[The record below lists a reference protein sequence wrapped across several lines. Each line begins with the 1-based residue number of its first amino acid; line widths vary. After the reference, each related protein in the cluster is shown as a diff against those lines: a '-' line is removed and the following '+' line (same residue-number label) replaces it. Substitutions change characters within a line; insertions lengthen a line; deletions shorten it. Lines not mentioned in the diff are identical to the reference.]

1 MPIHFIRFCVFIL
14 VLITSRQGAVSA
26 SARDESGFSKPGY
39 KLGSTNAST
48 PPVASNAIPRKKIVL
63 WKNGF
68 SVDDGPLRDYND
80 PHNAQFMNDIK
91 AGRVPRELAVYG
103 NDIDIDLINNA
114 HENYKEPPK
123 VLQPFSGSGQRLGS
137 TSSTTSSTTTTTV
150 AVDSKIEAVS
160 VDESKP
166 VTSIQIRLHDGS
178 KLQAKFNLEHTAA
191 DIRRF
196 IMRNKPQNRAFDLM
210 TTFPQKVI
218 TDESQTIQQ
227 LGLANS
233 VIVQKLK

>member
-1 MPIHFIRFCVFIL
+1 MKTTKNLLKCCSPSVAP
-14 VLITSRQGAVSA
+14 GNAW
-26 SARDESGFSKPGY
+26 ARNA
-39 KLGSTNAST
+39 LHSTLHTLT
-48 PPVASNAIPRKKIVL
+48 PL
-63 WKNGF
+63 F
-68 SVDDGPLRDYND
+68 
-80 PHNAQFMNDIK
+80 
-91 AGRVPRELAVYG
+91 
-103 NDIDIDLINNA
+103 
-114 HENYKEPPK
+114 
-123 VLQPFSGSGQRLGS
+123 S

-196 IMRNKPQNRAFDLM
+196 IMRFMNHVNHVTAAHSMHRNKPQNRAFDLM